1 MSFYLF
7 FPESTTYCECACI
20 NVTSALTLEESLK
33 EIVDYLKI
41 DKTKTS
47 FSIRKRTS
55 AEDKRPSSVGI
66 GYAGIAILVS
76 VFGFFICLDFHFLIV
91 KLCTLCKNISK

>member
-7 FPESTTYCECACI
+7 FPESTKYCVCACI
-20 NVTSALTLEESLK
+20 NVTSALTLEERIK

-41 DKTKTS
+41 DKAKTS

-66 GYAGIAILVS
+66 GYAGIATLVF
-76 VFGFFICLDFHFLIV
+76 VFGFLICLDLHFLIA
-91 KLCTLCKNISK
+91 KLSTLCKNIFK

>member
-1 MSFYLF
+1 MSFYLL
-7 FPESTTYCECACI
+7 FPESTTYCVCACI
-20 NVTSALTLEESLK
+20 NVTSALTLEERIK

-41 DKTKTS
+41 DKAKTS

-55 AEDKRPSSVGI
+55 AEDKRPFSVGI
-66 GYAGIAILVS
+66 GYAGIATLIS
-76 VFGFFICLDFHFLIV
+76 VFGFLIFLDFHFLIA